1 MNKTTKMLATLLIF
15 TTLVLFL
22 LKRRVSSVSL
32 ISLKNLG
39 FDESQ
44 KQSIDLISKEWDRV
58 GDRDKRKLAYILATV
73 MVESR
78 MGKYMYE
85 LGERSYFN
93 RYEGRRDLGN
103 TQTGDGYKYRGR
115 GFVQIT
121 GRNNYDKFS
130 KILGID
136 LVNNPDLAARKDIA
150 VKILIKGMIEG
161 KFTRRKLSD
170 YFNSSTND
178 PCGARRI
185 VNGDSCVK
193 ARDYYYQY
201 YKLI

>member
-1 MNKTTKMLATLLIF
+1 MLATLLIF